1 MLNKKINTWARWI
14 HIYLSMFS
22 FTALLFF
29 AFTGITMNHP
39 SWTDNQQQVEM
50 VEGKVNTTWVVGSD
64 TSSVEKSQIVEYLRD
79 LYKIRARLTE
89 FRVEENECTLSFNGP
104 GYTAYGFINRSTG
117 SYELIVTKAGF
128 IALLNDLHRGSDT
141 GETWAAVIDI
151 SAIFLIVISVTGFIM
166 IFFMT
171 KRKTK
176 YLWVLVIGAI
186 TFALLCYH
194 HIIH

>member
-22 FTALLFF
+22 FSALLLFSI
-29 AFTGITMNHP
+29 TGITMNHP
-39 SWTDNQQQVEM
+39 LWIADKQKVVM
-50 VEGKVNTTWVVGSD
+50 FEGELDTAWVVGSD
-64 TSSVEKSQIVEYLRD
+64 TSSIEKSQIVEYLRD

-89 FRVEENECTLSFNGP
+89 FRVEENECSLSFNGP
-104 GYTAYGFINRSTG
+104 GYTAYGSINRSSG
-117 SYELIVTKAGF
+117 SYELMVTKAGF
-128 IALLNDLHRGSDT
+128 IAVLNDLHRGSDT
-141 GETWAAVIDI
+141 GEKWSAVIDI

-176 YLWVLVIGAI
+176 YLWVAVTGAI
-186 TFALLCYH
+186 TFTLLCL
-194 HIIH
+194 IFV